1 MFEFVYICVYT
12 FSRMIYN
19 LLTRYIVFQ
28 LELMKLLTLSYIFQL
43 LVRLIYFPSAIACS
57 EYTSSNMLITIVI
70 QNRIM
75 WDLQSY
81 KCDDILFVIIENY

>member
-43 LVRLIYFPSAIACS
+43 LVRLIYFRQQSLVVN
-57 EYTSSNMLITIVI
+57 TRRVI
-70 QNRIM
+70 
-75 WDLQSY
+75 
-81 KCDDILFVIIENY
+81 C

>member
-28 LELMKLLTLSYIFQL
+28 LELMKLLTLSHIFQL
-43 LVRLIYFPSAIACS
+43 LVRLIYFRQQSLVVN
-57 EYTSSNMLITIVI
+57 TRRVI
-70 QNRIM
+70 
-75 WDLQSY
+75 
-81 KCDDILFVIIENY
+81 C